1 MKSEFQVV
9 RIAFDDSSSTFSS
22 ADVAVDSASSTT
34 TATTSQR
41 RGWWVRFSTTSSPS
55 SSSSPAPTTDVG
67 VSHNR
72 TTVINKTFEVKDR
85 FDVVPTTKSL
95 TTEAVTFEVDS
106 NADRRP
112 GAKYEDETFTTGI
125 NTIKLFLAQLLSN
138 IS

>member
-41 RGWWVRFSTTSSPS
+41 RGWWVRFSTTSSP